1 MPTTPRR
8 RRTFLVVAAALLVMA
23 LVGCDQSPSG
33 PTADQQVGPVRVEVP
48 RGWDG
53 EVTTAPQVV
62 AQARFVAPDDPTT
75 SLQVVVGCGDEDAD
89 ALTIGAASRARGELT
104 VTDAQDAVSVEVA
117 GLDAARRTTLTFG
130 AERLGETETL
140 RAAGLYG
147 SGAGGL
153 LLVEY
158 SAPTATYDP
167 GLADDLLRA
176 VTVDA
181 VALREAC
188 AG

>member
-1 MPTTPRR
+1 MPISLRR
-8 RRTFLVVAAALLVMA
+8 RRTRLVPAAALVLMA
-23 LVGCDQSPSG
+23 LVGCDENPSG
-33 PTADQQVGPVRVEVP
+33 PTSDEQVGPVSVEVP
-48 RGWDG
+48 RGWSG
-53 EVTTAPQVV
+53 QTATGPQII
-62 AQARFVAPDDPTT
+62 AQTRFIAPDDVTT

-104 VTDAQDAVSVEVA
+104 VTDAQDAVSVEVP